1 MNTNRITGS
10 TLPSGSTSDSRNHIL
25 ALKSVEPPPTGW
37 HLMCPRKRGLA
48 PNLSSRRHILE
59 NLDIWKHYLFCAQH
73 LPPICDTR
81 GLWCWFSP
89 SPVLFLSDSRVL
101 LGLMNQNLRVLPY
114 WRIPGNQHFIN
125 EFPIHPWHLFGQNIR
140 FSCLLPICLLP
151 VLLSFDS
158 FLFSSSKKDGA
169 SFRTC
174 CLPALFILISW
185 FLGRN
190 GFGGER

>member
-1 MNTNRITGS
+1 MLRSAGARRLRKTLRRCPARAKIAQRIASWTWDVTISLLCAAS
-10 TLPSGSTSDSRNHIL
+10 TT
-25 ALKSVEPPPTGW
+25 
-37 HLMCPRKRGLA
+37 
-48 PNLSSRRHILE
+48 
-59 NLDIWKHYLFCAQH
+59 YLRY
-73 LPPICDTR
+73 TR
-81 GLWCWFSP
+81 GLWCWLSP

-101 LGLMNQNLRVLPY
+101 SGLMNQNPRVLPY